1 MRNLEDVIPL
11 PVWVHPNGAT
21 SRGFTHAFGDPKC
34 INPIH
39 IGWSKNDGLLF
50 GRALEADADGAPML
64 GRAGPS
70 FMVLVS
76 FFKGVLQNIIYLL

>member
-1 MRNLEDVIPL
+1 MCSL
-11 PVWVHPNGAT
+11 WVHPNGAT
-21 SRGFTHAFGDPKC
+21 SRGFRHGFGDPKC
-34 INPIH
+34 INPLH

-70 FMVLVS
+70 TFDLE
-76 FFKGVLQNIIYLL
+76 GGIIQKIGSELW